1 LDRLTGKQAAV
12 RCAVGVS
19 LSVMM
24 LGGCGRMS
32 HKEGPSKYVYVTA
45 KEGTLRDRVAAVSNR
60 TGTVTNGEKLVVL
73 ERARRF
79 VKVRTP
85 DGAVGWLEEK
95 LTADQG
101 VADQFG
107 ELQKASAGDPVVAQG
122 VARDDV
128 YMHVAPGRET
138 EHFYRL
144 NEGDGMSL
152 LKRASVAK
160 PVTPGMAAAPATA
173 PAAKDG
179 TAAAPEGPVMED
191 WWLVRDGKGDT
202 GWVYSHMIDVTAPDA
217 LSRYSEGQR
226 IVGAYVL
233 TNVEDSDSGV
243 LSNGQTVAQI
253 PEYVTVLSPYKAG
266 LPYDFDQVR
275 VYTWNLKK
283 HRYETA
289 FREKNIEGYLPV
301 KISSTKDPYGKS
313 ALATMDLPTFQYRV
327 LSADSAP
334 PVSDPASGMVTPG
347 KTITKMYRL
356 EETICHRILPP
367 GVKPP
372 DEAHP
377 VAEEKKDA
385 KGKKKK

>member
-1 LDRLTGKQAAV
+1 MNR
-12 RCAVGVS
+12 
-19 LSVMM
+19 
-24 LGGCGRMS
+24 
-32 HKEGPSKYVYVTA
+32 KEGPSKYVYVTA

-79 VKVRTP
+79 IKVRTP
-85 DGAVGWLEEK
+85 DGAIGWIEEK
-95 LTADQG
+95 LTADQN
-101 VADQFG
+101 VADEFEQ
-107 ELQKASAGDPVVAQG
+107 LKQSHASDPVVVQG

-144 NEGDGMSL
+144 TEGDNMSL
-152 LKRASVAK
+152 LKRATVAK
-160 PVTPGMAAAPATA
+160 PLPPGQAAAPATA
-173 PAAKDG
+173 PKPGA
-179 TAAAPEGPVMED
+179 TVVPEGPAMED
-191 WWLVRDGKGDT
+191 WWLVRDSKGQT
-202 GWVYSHMIDVTAPDA
+202 GWVFSRMIDVTEPDA

-233 TNVEDSDSGV
+233 ATVDDADSGMV
-243 LSNGQTVAQI
+243 ANGQPVTKI

-313 ALATMDLPTFQYRV
+313 ALATMELPTFSYDV
-327 LSADSAP
+327 LAADSAA
-334 PVSDPASGMVTPG
+334 PVPDATTGVVTPG
-347 KTITKMYRL
+347 KTITKTYRL

-367 GVKPP
+367 GVKAP

-385 KGKKKK
+385 KSKKAKKK